1 MSDLKQVWAIENL
14 RLAWQ
19 RIRSNPDRAYKG
31 YFRDAYTAYAIA
43 GDAQLNHLQDRLRR
57 GIYGPTDACKIYF
70 PKPSGILRPYSL
82 LCVEDQIVYQA
93 IANVIAEKLAPH
105 VKSKYEKE
113 VFGHL
118 YAGFK
123 SPWFYK
129 KWSEGYRAFNS
140 ASEATFNA
148 GYVWTASFDL
158 TAFYDSIDHH
168 VLRQMLSRIGVTN
181 DVIDF
186 LTQCL
191 TKWTATATK
200 IYHNHGIPQG
210 PLSSGLIAEVV
221 LKHFD
226 ENHHINYKVTY
237 LRYVDDIRLFAKQ
250 EKHLRYA
257 LVKLDRLSKDVG
269 LFPQSS
275 KIDIHQVANIQ
286 DELKSISNPNEALF
300 LMPSINQSALRK
312 AISEI
317 TPGKRGYA
325 VLNPTRFKFL
335 VASATASNQLMD
347 RLWRVFEHAPHYYPQ
362 IASHLSKF
370 KVLSNKQADRLLLE
384 IEAQELYPAVRAAL
398 INSAIGRIPSPYLA
412 RFKTIFKKLWQ
423 PKFHQPDLSNALWSW
438 LQDQSGFTLA
448 QQKYGLTK
456 VKPDWLAA
464 SMHYR
469 TRWLDIDEVSRTGLI
484 NTSLRSKS
492 ADVALAAAWIA
503 AFLEVSVK
511 GPSKGLNPQA
521 VILLKELGVLK
532 RAGSFVCGIRKSIF
546 EMTSADIPIDW
557 RSIFGSN
564 YKKAEAQIVSSKGY
578 FQTSA
583 TAWVNSMDGFND
595 WLLDSL
601 YRADPFLGSYK
612 MGEVGSVMNS
622 KKMGIKYPALYRYL
636 NEIHDRRYLS
646 HLSHAVV
653 RANQKP
659 TRAIKFEWLKTG
671 SRLLRNAMAELHGS
685 GY

>member
-1 MSDLKQVWAIENL
+1 MSDFRQIWAIENL

-19 RIRSNPDRAYKG
+19 RIRSNPDRAYKS
-31 YFRDAYTAYAIA
+31 YFRDSYTAYAIA
-43 GDAQLNHLQDRLRR
+43 SEAQLNHLQNRLRR

-70 PKPSGILRPYSL
+70 PKPSGVLRPYSL

-93 IANVIAEKLAPH
+93 IANIIAEKLVPH

-118 YAGFK
+118 YAGMK

-129 KWSEGYRAFNS
+129 RWSEGYSAFNS
-140 ASEATFNA
+140 ASEAAFNA

-168 VLRQMLSRIGVTN
+168 VLRQMLARIGVTN
-181 DVIDF
+181 DLVEF
-186 LTQCL
+186 LIQCL
-191 TKWTATATK
+191 TKWTATATQ

-226 ENHHINYKVTY
+226 ENHRINYKVAY
-237 LRYVDDIRLFAKQ
+237 LRYVDDIRLFAKE
-250 EKHLRYA
+250 EKHLRYS

-275 KIDIHQVANIQ
+275 KIDIHQVGNIH
-286 DELKSISNPNEALF
+286 DELKSISTPYEALF
-300 LMPSINQSALRK
+300 LMPSINQLSLRK
-312 AISEI
+312 SIAEL
-317 TPGKRGYA
+317 TPGKRGYI

-347 RLWRVFEHAPHYYPQ
+347 RLWKVFDRAPHYYPQ
-362 IASHLSKF
+362 VASHLSKF
-370 KVLSNKQADRLLLE
+370 KVLSDKQAKRLLLE
-384 IEAQELYPAVRAAL
+384 IEAQDIYPAVRAAL
-398 INSAIGRIPSPYLA
+398 INSAIGRIPSTYLA
-412 RFKTIFKKLWQ
+412 RFRTICKNLWQ

-438 LQDQSGFTLA
+438 LQDRSGLTLA

-456 VKPDWLAA
+456 VRPDWLLA
-464 SMHYR
+464 SMHYK
-469 TRWLDIDEVSRTGLI
+469 TRWLEIDAVDRANLL

-503 AFLEVSVK
+503 AFLETSIR
-511 GPSKGLNPQA
+511 GPSKELNPQA

-532 RAGSFVCGIRKSIF
+532 RAGSFVCGIRKSIY
-546 EMTSADIPIDW
+546 EMTSMDIPIDW
-557 RSIFGSN
+557 RSIFGPN

-578 FQTSA
+578 FETSA
-583 TAWVNSMDGFND
+583 TAWVNSMDAFND

-601 YRADPFLGSYK
+601 YKVDPSLGFYK
-612 MGEVGSVMNS
+612 LGDVGSVMNS
-622 KKMGIKYPALYRYL
+622 KKMKIKYPLLHRYF

-671 SRLLRNAMAELHGS
+671 SRHLRNAMTELHRC

>member
-19 RIRSNPDRAYKG
+19 RIRSNPDRAYKQ

-43 GDAQLNHLQDRLRR
+43 GEAQLNHLQDRLRR
-57 GIYGPTDACKIYF
+57 GIYGPTDACKIYL

-93 IANVIAEKLAPH
+93 IANIIAEKFIPH
-105 VKSKYEKE
+105 VKSRYEKE

-118 YAGFK
+118 YAGSK

-129 KWSEGYRAFNS
+129 KWSEGYSAFNS
-140 ASEATFNA
+140 ASEAAFNT

-158 TAFYDSIDHH
+158 TAFYDSIDHY
-168 VLRQMLSRIGVTN
+168 VLRQMLSSIGVTN
-181 DVIDF
+181 DLVEF

-191 TKWTATATK
+191 TKWTATATQ

-226 ENHHINYKVTY
+226 ENHHINYKVKY

-250 EKHLRYA
+250 EKHLRYS

-275 KIDIHQVANIQ
+275 KIDIHQVINIQ
-286 DELKSISNPNEALF
+286 DELKSISNPYEVLF
-300 LMPSINQSALRK
+300 LTPSVDQLALRK
-312 AISEI
+312 IISEL
-317 TPGKRGYA
+317 TPGKRGYV

-335 VASATASNQLMD
+335 VSSASASNQLMD
-347 RLWRVFEHAPHYYPQ
+347 RLWKVFEHAPHYYPQ
-362 IASHLSKF
+362 VASHLSKF
-370 KVLSNKQADRLLLE
+370 KILSDKQAKRLLLE
-384 IEAQELYPAVRAAL
+384 IEAQDLYPAVRTAL
-398 INSAIGRIPSPYLA
+398 INAAIGRIPSSYLA
-412 RFKTIFKKLWQ
+412 KFKTILKKLWQ
-423 PKFHQPDLSNALWSW
+423 PKFHQPDLSNALWNW
-438 LQDQSGFTLA
+438 LQDQSALTLA
-448 QQKYGLTK
+448 QQRYGLTK
-456 VKPDWLAA
+456 VRPDWLLA
-464 SMHYR
+464 SIHYR
-469 TRWLDIDEVSRTGLI
+469 TRWLELDEVTSTILL
-484 NTSLRSKS
+484 NTTLRSKS
-492 ADVALAAAWIA
+492 ADVALAGAWIT
-503 AFLEVSVK
+503 AFLDISVR
-511 GPSKGLNPQA
+511 GPTRELNPQA

-546 EMTSADIPIDW
+546 EMTSFDIPVDW
-557 RSIFGSN
+557 RFIFGAK

-578 FQTSA
+578 FETSA
-583 TAWVNSMDGFND
+583 TAWVNSMDAFND

-601 YRADPFLGSYK
+601 YRVDPSLGSYELGK
-612 MGEVGSVMNS
+612 VGSVINS
-622 KKMGIKYPALYRYL
+622 KKIKIKYPALYRYL
-636 NEIHDRRYLS
+636 NEIHDRRFLS
-646 HLSHAVV
+646 HLSHAVIKS
-653 RANQKP
+653 NQKP
-659 TRAIKFEWLKTG
+659 TRAIRFEWLKTG
-671 SRLLRNAMAELHGS
+671 SRLLRNAVTELHRS